1 MLEIT
6 TPPPPPTPHIKGKE
20 ILKQKEKQR
29 STRQILV
36 LPRRA
41 LTQVSLVLKHKK
53 FLTNEFF
60 KFCFYFSK
68 LYFTCFDH
76 KFKKDYR
83 EIFLLSI
90 PHSCST
96 DCFSTIPTFYR
107 KVLKH
112 TTQCLD
118 DMKGEGRK
126 CPRNKMYIDDIRLLF
141 KFQNSNHLIILLI
154 FIYKTRLYI

>member
-1 MLEIT
+1 MLEI
-6 TPPPPPTPHIKGKE
+6 TPPPPPPPPPPTHTHTPHIKGKE

-36 LPRRA
+36 LPRRT

-53 FLTNEFF
+53 FLTNDF
-60 KFCFYFSK
+60 FYFVFIFQNCISLVLIISSK
-68 LYFTCFDH
+68 KTTE
-76 KFKKDYR
+76 K
-83 EIFLLSI
+83 IFLLSV

-96 DCFSTIPTFYR
+96 DCFFTIPTFYR

-126 CPRNKMYIDDIRLLF
+126 CP
-141 KFQNSNHLIILLI
+141 
-154 FIYKTRLYI
+154 